1 MYFFDRKRML
11 LTLGKECS
19 RMGKNKSF
27 EFYRIQD
34 FAMQANRRRI
44 FIRRGACEDETKYA
58 AVFLKKRS
66 LGRGA
71 IPHRRL
77 QSAKHE
83 SARQGEIP

>member
-58 AVFLKKRS
+58 EIFQRKTIWS
-66 LGRGA
+66 YGA
-71 IPHRRL
+71 
-77 QSAKHE
+77 
-83 SARQGEIP
+83 G